1 MAGVAAQQPYIQCI
15 KRTLNAALCVMN
27 FPSQVV
33 ERHNK
38 PEVEAA
44 TSPEVLLNP
53 VVIARDD
60 EQVLIES
67 SVNSV
72 RLSIKIRKLDA
83 LDTQITKRFMDFL
96 ERRAEHYYI
105 MRRKP
110 VSHNGVQYDLSLL
123 ITNDHTD
130 TMLKDQLIDWVIA
143 FMQDISKELSDI
155 KIHVGVRA
163 REVAKDYFMNFP
175 K

>member
-15 KRTLNAALCVMN
+15 KRTLNAALCLMN
-27 FPSQVV
+27 FPSQIV

-38 PEVEAA
+38 PEVEAKS
-44 TSPEVLLNP
+44 SPELLLNP

-83 LDTQITKRFMDFL
+83 LDTQITKSFMEFL

-110 VSHNGVQYDLSLL
+110 VFHDGVQYDLSLL
-123 ITNDHTD
+123 ITNEHTD
-130 TMLKDQLIDWVIA
+130 AMAKDQLIDWVVA
-143 FMQDISKELSDI
+143 FMQAYLSAS
-155 KIHVGVRA
+155 HHMFLHCLQESFSLG
-163 REVAKDYFMNFP
+163 MLN
-175 K
+175 